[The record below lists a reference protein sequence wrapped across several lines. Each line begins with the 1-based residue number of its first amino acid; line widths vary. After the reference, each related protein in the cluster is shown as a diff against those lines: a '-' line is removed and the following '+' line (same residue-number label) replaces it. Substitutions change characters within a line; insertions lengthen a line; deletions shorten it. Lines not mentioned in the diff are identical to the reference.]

1 MKNKHLRV
9 KCVSYR
15 LHYSVLRYMDTRM
28 ARIGAELRSISDSIL
43 NWRPRPPFY
52 YGWLVLGTAALG
64 AFIATGVAQTVLG
77 GIQDL
82 IAQDMGWDRTTLAF
96 AATLAT
102 WTSGLTMPFV
112 GKLVD
117 RYGPRYMMLA
127 AALVVSACFFA
138 LSGVNSI
145 WQFYIA
151 YIISRSFAGPNLQNL
166 VPRTVAVNF
175 FRRKRN
181 LALGITALNRIGGE
195 SLNLLIITLVASA
208 LNWRAAYRTLG
219 IIALPLCI
227 PLFLIMRR
235 RPEDIGLR
243 PDGDAAGTPS
253 ARARLESAP
262 IGEFDWWLRE
272 VVRVPS
278 FWFIVWAEFLSVT
291 TTAAVAFQL
300 VPFLT
305 DSGMSYQTAAFALMV
320 SILLGGLS
328 VPLWGYLSDKF
339 TIRRLTIT
347 VMLTTAIPTLTFAFI
362 DVQSV
367 GFYVSVIWGI
377 ASGSIPI
384 VGSMMIGEYFGRR
397 SFGAVSGLTG
407 PFRTAAMGLGP
418 SLGALLVNIT
428 GGYAVIFA
436 VAVASYIAAATL
448 TYSVQ
453 HPTMPRR
460 G

>member
-1 MKNKHLRV
+1 MRNIA
-9 KCVSYR
+9 
-15 LHYSVLRYMDTRM
+15 DN
-28 ARIGAELRSISDSIL
+28 IL
-43 NWRPRPPFY
+43 GWHPRPPFY

-64 AFIATGVAQTVLG
+64 AFIGTGVAQTVLG

-127 AALVVSACFFA
+127 AALVVSACAFA
-138 LSGVNSI
+138 LGGVNSV
-145 WQFYIA
+145 WQFYVA

-195 SLNLLIITLVASA
+195 SANLLIITLVAGA

-219 IIALPLCI
+219 VIALPLCI
-227 PLFLIMRR
+227 PVFLIMRR

-243 PDGDAAGTPS
+243 PDGDTVGTRS
-253 ARARLESAP
+253 ARSRAASAP
-262 IGEFDWWLRE
+262 TAEFDWWLRE
-272 VVRVPS
+272 VVRTPS

-291 TTAAVAFQL
+291 TTAAVGFQL

-305 DSGMSYQTAAFALMV
+305 DSGMPYRTAAFALMV

-328 VPLWGYLSDKF
+328 VPLWGHLSDKF

-347 VMLTTAIPTLTFAFI
+347 VMLATSGPTAALAFI
-362 DVQSV
+362 DAQSV
-367 GFYVSVIWGI
+367 GFYVSVVWGI
-377 ASGSIPI
+377 ASGGIPI

-418 SLGALLVNIT
+418 TLGALLVNIT
-428 GGYAVIFA
+428 GEYTAIFV
-436 VAVASYIAAATL
+436 VAIASYIVAAAL
-448 TYSVQ
+448 TYSVRY
-453 HPTMPRR
+453 PRMPRR
-460 G
+460 D

>member
-1 MKNKHLRV
+1 MG
-9 KCVSYR
+9 
-15 LHYSVLRYMDTRM
+15 
-28 ARIGAELRSISDSIL
+28 IGSEVRNIAEKIL
-43 NWRPRPPFY
+43 DWHPRPRFY

-77 GIQDL
+77 GVQDL
-82 IAQDMGWDRTTLAF
+82 IARDMGWERTTIAF
-96 AATLAT
+96 AATAAT

-138 LSGVNSI
+138 LSGVNSV
-145 WQFYIA
+145 WQFYVA

-195 SLNLLIITLVASA
+195 SLNLLIITLVAGA
-208 LNWRAAYRTLG
+208 LSWRAAYRTLG
-219 IIALPLCI
+219 VIALPLCI
-227 PLFLIMRR
+227 PIFLIMRR
-235 RPEDIGLR
+235 RPEDLGLR
-243 PDGDAAGTPS
+243 PDGDTAPNALQATAGAAP
-253 ARARLESAP
+253 A
-262 IGEFDWWLRE
+262 GEFDWRLRE
-272 VVRVPS
+272 VVRASS

-305 DSGMSYQTAAFALMV
+305 DSGMPHRTAAFALIV
-320 SILLGGLS
+320 SVLLGGLS
-328 VPLWGYLSDKF
+328 VPLWGHLSDKF
-339 TIRRLTIT
+339 TIRRLTIA
-347 VMLTTAIPTLTFAFI
+347 VMLATSVPTLAFAFI
-362 DVQSV
+362 DVLGA
-367 GFYVSVIWGI
+367 GFYVSVVWRI
-377 ASGSIPI
+377 ASGGIPS

-418 SLGALLVNIT
+418 TLGALLVNAT
-428 GGYAVIFA
+428 GGYAAIFV
-436 VAVASYIAAATL
+436 VAVASYVVAAAL
-448 TYSVQ
+448 TYSVRY
-453 HPTMPRR
+453 PTMPGR
-460 G
+460 GLAGWAG

>member
-1 MKNKHLRV
+1 MRNIA
-9 KCVSYR
+9 
-15 LHYSVLRYMDTRM
+15 DN
-28 ARIGAELRSISDSIL
+28 IL
-43 NWRPRPPFY
+43 GWHPHPPFY

-64 AFIATGVAQTVLG
+64 AFIGTSVAQTVLG

-112 GKLVD
+112 GRLVD

-127 AALVVSACFFA
+127 AALVVSACAFA
-138 LSGVNSI
+138 LGGVNSV
-145 WQFYIA
+145 WQFYVA

-181 LALGITALNRIGGE
+181 LALGLTALNRIGGE
-195 SLNLLIITLVASA
+195 SLNLLIITLVAGVFS
-208 LNWRAAYRTLG
+208 WRAAYRTLG

-243 PDGDAAGTPS
+243 PDGDSAGTPNG
-253 ARARLESAP
+253 RARVGSVP
-262 IGEFDWWLRE
+262 TGEFDWRLRE
-272 VVRVPS
+272 VVRTPS
-278 FWFIVWAEFLSVT
+278 FWFIVWAEFVSVT

-305 DSGMSYQTAAFALMV
+305 DSGMPYRTAAFALMV

-328 VPLWGYLSDKF
+328 VPLWGHLSDKF

-347 VMLTTAIPTLTFAFI
+347 VMLATSVPTLTFAFI
-362 DVQSV
+362 NAQSA
-367 GFYVSVIWGI
+367 GFYVSIVWGI
-377 ASGSIPI
+377 ASGGIPI

-418 SLGALLVNIT
+418 TLGALLVNIT
-428 GGYAVIFA
+428 GEYTAIFV
-436 VAVASYIAAATL
+436 VAVASYIVAAAL
-448 TYSVQ
+448 TYSVRY
-453 HPTMPRR
+453 PAIPRR
-460 G
+460 GRD

>member
-1 MKNKHLRV
+1 MSVHTLHLHM
-9 KCVSYR
+9 SP
-15 LHYSVLRYMDTRM
+15 SI
-28 ARIGAELRSISDSIL
+28 ARKIL
-43 NWRPRPPFY
+43 DWHPRPPFY

-77 GIQDL
+77 GVQDL
-82 IAQDMGWDRTTLAF
+82 IAQDMGWERTTLAL

-127 AALVVSACFFA
+127 AALIVSACFFA
-138 LSGVNSI
+138 LGGVNSV
-145 WQFYIA
+145 WQFFIA

-195 SLNLLIITLVASA
+195 SVNLFIITLVASA
-208 LNWRAAYRTLG
+208 FSWRAAYRTLG

-235 RPEDIGLR
+235 RPEDIGLL
-243 PDGDAAGTPS
+243 PDGDTTAPASRARAGAPS
-253 ARARLESAP
+253 ASLR
-262 IGEFDWWLRE
+262 EFDWRLRE
-272 VVRVPS
+272 VIRMPP
-278 FWFIVWAEFLSVT
+278 FWCIVWAEFLSVT

-305 DSGMSYQTAAFALMV
+305 DNGMPYRTAAFALMI

-328 VPLWGYLSDKF
+328 VPLWGHLSDKF
-339 TIRRLTIT
+339 TIRRLTMT
-347 VMLTTAIPTLTFAFI
+347 VMLATGVPTAALAFI
-362 DVQSV
+362 DAQSV
-367 GFYVSVIWGI
+367 GFYVSIVWGI
-377 ASGSIPI
+377 ASGGIPI

-418 SLGALLVNIT
+418 TLGALLVNIT
-428 GGYAVIFA
+428 GEYTAIFA
-436 VAVASYIAAATL
+436 VAVGSYVAAAAL
-448 TYSVQ
+448 TYAVRYPVAPQ
-453 HPTMPRR
+453 RN
-460 G
+460 

>member
-1 MKNKHLRV
+1 MRNIADK
-9 KCVSYR
+9 
-15 LHYSVLRYMDTRM
+15 
-28 ARIGAELRSISDSIL
+28 IL
-43 NWRPRPPFY
+43 DWHPRPRFY
-52 YGWLVLGTAALG
+52 YGWLVLGTASLG
-64 AFIATGVAQTVLG
+64 AFIGTGVAQTVLG

-82 IAQDMGWDRTTLAF
+82 IAQDMGWERTTLAL

-127 AALVVSACFFA
+127 AALIVSACAFA
-138 LSGVNSI
+138 LGGVNSV
-145 WQFYIA
+145 WQFFIA

-195 SLNLLIITLVASA
+195 SLNLLIITMIAGA
-208 LNWRAAYRTLG
+208 LSWRAAYRALG
-219 IIALPLCI
+219 ILALPLCI

-235 RPEDIGLR
+235 RPEDIGLL
-243 PDGDAAGTPS
+243 PDGDTTSPAS
-253 ARARLESAP
+253 RARAGAASAP
-262 IGEFDWWLRE
+262 IREFDWRLRE
-272 VVRVPS
+272 VIRMPP

-305 DSGMSYQTAAFALMV
+305 DSGMSYRTAAFALMI

-328 VPLWGYLSDKF
+328 VPLWGHLSDKF
-339 TIRRLTIT
+339 TIRRLTMT
-347 VMLTTAIPTLTFAFI
+347 VMLATGVPTATLAFI
-362 DVQSV
+362 DAQSV
-367 GFYVSVIWGI
+367 GFYVSVVWGI
-377 ASGSIPI
+377 ASGGIPI

-418 SLGALLVNIT
+418 TLGALLVNLT
-428 GGYAVIFA
+428 GEYTVIFA
-436 VAVASYIAAATL
+436 VAVASCVAAAGL
-448 TYSVQ
+448 TYAVRY
-453 HPTMPRR
+453 PTPPLR
-460 G
+460 GEN

>member
-1 MKNKHLRV
+1 MPP
-9 KCVSYR
+9 SI
-15 LHYSVLRYMDTRM
+15 
-28 ARIGAELRSISDSIL
+28 ARKIL
-43 NWRPRPPFY
+43 DWHPRPPFY

-77 GIQDL
+77 GVQDL

-127 AALVVSACFFA
+127 AALMVSACSFA
-138 LSGVNSI
+138 LSGVNSV
-145 WQFYIA
+145 WQFYAA
-151 YIISRSFAGPNLQNL
+151 YIVSRSFAGPNLQNL

-195 SLNLLIITLVASA
+195 SLNLFIITLVAGAFS
-208 LNWRAAYRTLG
+208 WRAAYRTLG

-243 PDGDAAGTPS
+243 PDGDTAFRPSQAGASAAAASTP
-253 ARARLESAP
+253 
-262 IGEFDWWLRE
+262 EFDWRLRE
-272 VVRVPS
+272 VVRAPS

-305 DSGMSYQTAAFALMV
+305 DSGMPYRTAAFALMISV
-320 SILLGGLS
+320 LLGGLS
-328 VPLWGYLSDKF
+328 VPLWGHLSDKF
-339 TIRRLTIT
+339 TIRRLTMT
-347 VMLTTAIPTLTFAFI
+347 VMLATSVPTAVFAFI
-362 DVQSV
+362 DAQSV
-367 GFYVSVIWGI
+367 GFYVSVVWGI
-377 ASGSIPI
+377 ASGGIPI

-418 SLGALLVNIT
+418 TLGALLVNMT
-428 GGYAVIFA
+428 GEYTAIFW
-436 VAVASYIAAATL
+436 VAVASYVAAAGL
-448 TYSVQ
+448 TYAVRYPGAPQ
-453 HPTMPRR
+453 RD
-460 G
+460 

>member
-1 MKNKHLRV
+1 MRN
-9 KCVSYR
+9 
-15 LHYSVLRYMDTRM
+15 
-28 ARIGAELRSISDSIL
+28 IGANIL
-43 NWRPRPPFY
+43 DWHPKPRFY

-82 IAQDMGWDRTTLAF
+82 IANDMGWDRTTIAF
-96 AATLAT
+96 AATIAT
-102 WTSGLTMPFV
+102 WVSGMTMPFV

-127 AALVVSACFFA
+127 AALIVSACSFT
-138 LSGVNSI
+138 LSGVNSV

-195 SLNLLIITLVASA
+195 ALNLLIITLVASA
-208 LNWRAAYRTLG
+208 FSWRAAYRTLG

-243 PDGDAAGTPS
+243 PDGDTAPS
-253 ARARLESAP
+253 MPRARAGAAFAP
-262 IGEFDWWLRE
+262 PAEYAWGLRE
-272 VVRVPS
+272 VIRKPP

-305 DSGMSYQTAAFALMV
+305 DNGMPYRTAAFALMISV
-320 SILLGGLS
+320 LLGGLS
-328 VPLWGYLSDKF
+328 VPLWGHLSDKF
-339 TIRRLTIT
+339 TIRRLTMT
-347 VMLTTAIPTLTFAFI
+347 VMLATSVPTTAFAFI
-362 DVQSV
+362 DPQSV
-367 GFYVSVIWGI
+367 GFYASIIWGI
-377 ASGSIPI
+377 ASGGIPI

-418 SLGALLVNIT
+418 ALGALIVNAT
-428 GGYAVIFA
+428 DAYTAIFA
-436 VAVASYIAAATL
+436 LAVASYIVSATL
-448 TYSVQ
+448 TYAVRY
-453 HPTMPRR
+453 PTSPRR
-460 G
+460 D

>member
-1 MKNKHLRV
+1 M
-9 KCVSYR
+9 
-15 LHYSVLRYMDTRM
+15 
-28 ARIGAELRSISDSIL
+28 RSIAYNIL
-43 NWRPRPPFY
+43 EWRPRPPFY

-77 GIQDL
+77 GVQDL
-82 IAQDMGWDRTTLAF
+82 IAQDMGWDRTTIAF
-96 AATLAT
+96 AATAAT

-117 RYGPRYMMLA
+117 RYGPRYMMLF
-127 AALVVSACFFA
+127 AALVVSVCSFA
-138 LSGVNSI
+138 LGGVNSV

-195 SLNLLIITLVASA
+195 SLNLFIITMVAGA
-208 LNWRAAYRTLG
+208 LSWRAAYRTLG
-219 IIALPLCI
+219 VISLPLCI

-235 RPEDIGLR
+235 RPEDIGLF
-243 PDGDAAGTPS
+243 PDGDTTARPS
-253 ARARLESAP
+253 YVREGASSAP
-262 IGEFDWWLRE
+262 VREFDWLLRD
-272 VVRVPS
+272 VIRMPP

-305 DSGMSYQTAAFALMV
+305 DSGMTHRTAAFALMISV
-320 SILLGGLS
+320 LLGGLS
-328 VPLWGYLSDKF
+328 VPLWGHLSDKF
-339 TIRRLTIT
+339 TIRRLTMT
-347 VMLTTAIPTLTFAFI
+347 VMLATGVPTATLAFI

-367 GFYVSVIWGI
+367 GFYVSVVWGI
-377 ASGSIPI
+377 ASGGIPI

-418 SLGALLVNIT
+418 TLGALLVNIT
-428 GGYAVIFA
+428 GEYTAIFA
-436 VAVASYIAAATL
+436 LAVVSYIAAAAL
-448 TYSVQ
+448 TYVVRYPPPQ
-453 HPTMPRR
+453 RR
-460 G
+460 

>member
-1 MKNKHLRV
+1 MRNI
-9 KCVSYR
+9 
-15 LHYSVLRYMDTRM
+15 
-28 ARIGAELRSISDSIL
+28 AGNIL
-43 NWRPRPPFY
+43 GWHPRPPFY

-64 AFIATGVAQTVLG
+64 AFIGTGVAQTVLG

-127 AALVVSACFFA
+127 AALVVSACAFA
-138 LSGVNSI
+138 LGGVNSV
-145 WQFYIA
+145 WQFYVA

-195 SLNLLIITLVASA
+195 SINLLIITLVAGA
-208 LNWRAAYRTLG
+208 LSWRAAYRTLG
-219 IIALPLCI
+219 VIALPLCI
-227 PLFLIMRR
+227 PVFLIMRR

-243 PDGDAAGTPS
+243 PDGDTVGTRS
-253 ARARLESAP
+253 ARSRSASAP
-262 IGEFDWWLRE
+262 TGEFDWWLRE
-272 VVRVPS
+272 VVRTPS

-291 TTAAVAFQL
+291 TTAAVGFQL

-305 DSGMSYQTAAFALMV
+305 DSGMPYRTAAFALMV

-328 VPLWGYLSDKF
+328 VPLWGHLSDKF

-347 VMLTTAIPTLTFAFI
+347 VMLATSVPTAAFALI
-362 DVQSV
+362 DALSV
-367 GFYVSVIWGI
+367 GFYVSVVWGI
-377 ASGSIPI
+377 ASGGIPI

-418 SLGALLVNIT
+418 TLGALLVNIT
-428 GGYAVIFA
+428 GEYTAIFV
-436 VAVASYIAAATL
+436 VAIASYIVAAGL
-448 TYSVQ
+448 TYSVRY
-453 HPTMPRR
+453 PRMPQR

>member
-1 MKNKHLRV
+1 MEVRN
-9 KCVSYR
+9 
-15 LHYSVLRYMDTRM
+15 
-28 ARIGAELRSISDSIL
+28 IGANIL
-43 NWRPRPPFY
+43 DWHPKPRFY

-82 IAQDMGWDRTTLAF
+82 IANDMGWDRTTIAF
-96 AATLAT
+96 AATIAT
-102 WTSGLTMPFV
+102 WVSGMTMPFV

-127 AALVVSACFFA
+127 AALIVSACSFT
-138 LSGVNSI
+138 LSGVNSV
-145 WQFYIA
+145 WQFYVA

-195 SLNLLIITLVASA
+195 ALNLLIITLVASA
-208 LNWRAAYRTLG
+208 FSWRAAYRTLG

-243 PDGDAAGTPS
+243 PDGDTAPS
-253 ARARLESAP
+253 MPRARAGAAFAP
-262 IGEFDWWLRE
+262 PAEYAWGLRE
-272 VVRVPS
+272 VIHKPP

-305 DSGMSYQTAAFALMV
+305 DNGMPYRTAAFALMISV
-320 SILLGGLS
+320 LLGGLS
-328 VPLWGYLSDKF
+328 VPLWGHLSDKF
-339 TIRRLTIT
+339 TIRRLTMT
-347 VMLTTAIPTLTFAFI
+347 VMLATSVPTAAFAFI
-362 DVQSV
+362 DPQSV
-367 GFYVSVIWGI
+367 GFYASIIWGI
-377 ASGSIPI
+377 ASGGIPI

-418 SLGALLVNIT
+418 ALGALIVNAT
-428 GGYAVIFA
+428 DAYTAIFA
-436 VAVASYIAAATL
+436 LAVASYIVSATL
-448 TYSVQ
+448 TYAVRYPSV
-453 HPTMPRR
+453 PNRVS
-460 G
+460 

>member
-1 MKNKHLRV
+1 MRNIAGK
-9 KCVSYR
+9 
-15 LHYSVLRYMDTRM
+15 
-28 ARIGAELRSISDSIL
+28 IL
-43 NWRPRPPFY
+43 GWHPRPSFY
-52 YGWLVLGTAALG
+52 YGWLALGTAALG

-77 GIQDL
+77 GVQDL
-82 IAQDMGWDRTTLAF
+82 IARDMGWERTTIAF
-96 AATLAT
+96 AATAAT

-117 RYGPRYMMLA
+117 RYGPRYMMLV

-138 LSGVNSI
+138 LSGVNSV

-195 SLNLLIITLVASA
+195 SLNLLIITLVAGA
-208 LNWRAAYRTLG
+208 LSWRAAYRTLG

-227 PLFLIMRR
+227 PIFLIMRR
-235 RPEDIGLR
+235 RPEDLGLL
-243 PDGDAAGTPS
+243 PDGDAAPNALRGTGGGTP
-253 ARARLESAP
+253 AV
-262 IGEFDWWLRE
+262 EFDWRLRE
-272 VVRVPS
+272 VARASS

-305 DSGMSYQTAAFALMV
+305 DNGLPYRTAAFALIV
-320 SILLGGLS
+320 SVLLGGLS
-328 VPLWGYLSDKF
+328 VPLWGHLSDKF

-347 VMLTTAIPTLTFAFI
+347 VMLATGVPTLAFALI
-362 DVQSV
+362 DVPGA
-367 GFYVSVIWGI
+367 GFYVSVAWGI
-377 ASGSIPI
+377 ASGGIPI

-418 SLGALLVNIT
+418 AMGALLVNAT
-428 GGYAVIFA
+428 GGYVAIFA
-436 VAVASYIAAATL
+436 VAVASYVLAAAL
-448 TYSVQ
+448 TYSVRY
-453 HPTMPRR
+453 PRVPR
-460 G
+460 VCRQIE

>member
-1 MKNKHLRV
+1 MLGG
-9 KCVSYR
+9 
-15 LHYSVLRYMDTRM
+15 
-28 ARIGAELRSISDSIL
+28 RIPKSGKGVPIL
-43 NWRPRPPFY
+43 QKILDWHPRPRFY
-52 YGWLVLGTAALG
+52 YGWLVLGTASLG
-64 AFIATGVAQTVLG
+64 AFIGTGVAQTVLG

-82 IAQDMGWDRTTLAF
+82 IAQDMGWERTTLAL

-127 AALVVSACFFA
+127 AALMVSVCAFA
-138 LSGVNSI
+138 LGGVNSV
-145 WQFYIA
+145 WQFFIA

-195 SLNLLIITLVASA
+195 SLNLFIITMIAGA
-208 LNWRAAYRTLG
+208 LSWRAAYRTLG
-219 IIALPLCI
+219 VIALPLCI

-235 RPEDIGLR
+235 RPEDIGLL
-243 PDGDAAGTPS
+243 PDGDTTSPVS
-253 ARARLESAP
+253 RARAGAVSTP
-262 IGEFDWWLRE
+262 IREFDWRLRE
-272 VVRVPS
+272 VIRMPP

-305 DSGMSYQTAAFALMV
+305 DSGMPYRTAAFALMISV
-320 SILLGGLS
+320 LLGGLS
-328 VPLWGYLSDKF
+328 VPLWGHLSDKF
-339 TIRRLTIT
+339 TIRRLTMT
-347 VMLTTAIPTLTFAFI
+347 VMLATGVSTATFAFI
-362 DVQSV
+362 DAQSV
-367 GFYVSVIWGI
+367 GFYVSVVWGI
-377 ASGSIPI
+377 ASGGIPI

-418 SLGALLVNIT
+418 TLGALLVNIT
-428 GGYAVIFA
+428 GEYTAIFA
-436 VAVASYIAAATL
+436 AAVASCVAAAAL
-448 TYSVQ
+448 TYAVRY
-453 HPTMPRR
+453 PAAAGRD
-460 G
+460 

>member
-1 MKNKHLRV
+1 MRDVAGN
-9 KCVSYR
+9 
-15 LHYSVLRYMDTRM
+15 VLK
-28 ARIGAELRSISDSIL
+28 
-43 NWRPRPPFY
+43 WHPRPRFY

-77 GIQDL
+77 GVQDL
-82 IAQDMGWDRTTLAF
+82 IAQDMGWERTTIAF
-96 AATLAT
+96 AATAAT

-117 RYGPRYMMLA
+117 RYGPRYMMLV
-127 AALVVSACFFA
+127 AALIVSACFFA
-138 LSGVNSI
+138 LGGVNSV

-195 SLNLLIITLVASA
+195 SVNLLIITLVAGA
-208 LNWRAAYRTLG
+208 LSWRVAYRTLG
-219 IIALPLCI
+219 VIALPLCI
-227 PLFLIMRR
+227 PIFLIMRH

-243 PDGDAAGTPS
+243 PDGDTAPKTLQTMIGAAL
-253 ARARLESAP
+253 A
-262 IGEFDWWLRE
+262 GEFDWRLRE
-272 VVRVPS
+272 VVRAPS

-305 DSGMSYQTAAFALMV
+305 DSGMPHRTAAFALIV
-320 SILLGGLS
+320 SVLLGGLS
-328 VPLWGYLSDKF
+328 VPLWGHLSDKF
-339 TIRRLTIT
+339 TIRRLTIA
-347 VMLTTAIPTLTFAFI
+347 VMLATSIPTATFAYI
-362 DVQSV
+362 DAQSV
-367 GFYVSVIWGI
+367 GFYASIVWGI
-377 ASGSIPI
+377 ASGGIPI

-418 SLGALLVNIT
+418 TLGALLVNAT
-428 GGYAVIFA
+428 GGYSTIFA
-436 VAVASYIAAATL
+436 VAVASYVIAAAL
-448 TYSVQ
+448 TFSVR
-453 HPTMPRR
+453 HPRLPARAAA
-460 G
+460 

>member
-1 MKNKHLRV
+1 MEVR
-9 KCVSYR
+9 
-15 LHYSVLRYMDTRM
+15 D
-28 ARIGAELRSISDSIL
+28 IGAKIL
-43 NWRPRPPFY
+43 DWHPKPRFY

-82 IAQDMGWDRTTLAF
+82 IANDMGWDRTTIAF
-96 AATLAT
+96 AATIAT
-102 WTSGLTMPFV
+102 WVSGMTMPFV

-127 AALVVSACFFA
+127 AALIVSACSFA
-138 LSGVNSI
+138 LSGVNSV

-195 SLNLLIITLVASA
+195 SLNLLIITLVAGAFS
-208 LNWRAAYRTLG
+208 WRAAYRTLG

-243 PDGDAAGTPS
+243 PDGDTAPSTPRGRVGAA
-253 ARARLESAP
+253 SAP
-262 IGEFDWWLRE
+262 IAEYAWGLRE
-272 VVRVPS
+272 VIRKPP

-305 DSGMSYQTAAFALMV
+305 DNGMPYRTAAFALMISV
-320 SILLGGLS
+320 LLGGLS
-328 VPLWGYLSDKF
+328 VPLWGHLSDKF
-339 TIRRLTIT
+339 TIRRLTMT
-347 VMLTTAIPTLTFAFI
+347 VMLATSVPTAAFAFI
-362 DVQSV
+362 DPQSV
-367 GFYVSVIWGI
+367 GFYASIIWGI
-377 ASGSIPI
+377 ASGGIPI

-418 SLGALLVNIT
+418 ALGALLVNAT
-428 GGYAVIFA
+428 GAYTAIFA
-436 VAVASYIAAATL
+436 LAVVSYIVSATL
-448 TYSVQ
+448 TYAVRY
-453 HPTMPRR
+453 PTPPPSE
-460 G
+460 

>member
-1 MKNKHLRV
+1 ME
-9 KCVSYR
+9 
-15 LHYSVLRYMDTRM
+15 
-28 ARIGAELRSISDSIL
+28 IGREVRNVADNIL
-43 NWRPRPPFY
+43 GWHPRPPFY

-117 RYGPRYMMLA
+117 RYGPRYMMVV

-138 LSGVNSI
+138 LGGVNYV

-181 LALGITALNRIGGE
+181 LALGLTALNRIGGE
-195 SLNLLIITLVASA
+195 SLNLLIITIVAGAFS
-208 LNWRAAYRTLG
+208 WRAAYRTLG
-219 IIALPLCI
+219 VIALPLCI

-235 RPEDIGLR
+235 RPEDIGLH
-243 PDGDAAGTPS
+243 PDGDTTGTPS
-253 ARARLESAP
+253 ARSKAASAP
-262 IGEFDWWLRE
+262 TGEFDWWLRE
-272 VVRVPS
+272 VVRAPS

-305 DSGMSYQTAAFALMV
+305 DSGMPYRTAAFALMV

-328 VPLWGYLSDKF
+328 VPLWGHLSDKF

-347 VMLTTAIPTLTFAFI
+347 VLLATSVPTAVFAFI
-362 DVQSV
+362 DAQSI
-367 GFYVSVIWGI
+367 GFYVSLVWGI
-377 ASGSIPI
+377 ASGGIPI

-418 SLGALLVNIT
+418 TLGALLVNIT
-428 GGYAVIFA
+428 GAYTAIFA
-436 VAVASYIAAATL
+436 VAVASYILAAVL
-448 TYSVQ
+448 TYGVQ
-453 HPTMPRR
+453 YPRLPQR
-460 G
+460 SGGAD

>member
-1 MKNKHLRV
+1 MG
-9 KCVSYR
+9 
-15 LHYSVLRYMDTRM
+15 
-28 ARIGAELRSISDSIL
+28 IGSEVRNIADKFLE
-43 NWRPRPPFY
+43 WHPRPRFY

-77 GIQDL
+77 GVQDL
-82 IAQDMGWDRTTLAF
+82 IARDMGWERTTIAF
-96 AATLAT
+96 AATAAT

-138 LSGVNSI
+138 LSGVNSV

-195 SLNLLIITLVASA
+195 SLNLLIITLVAGA
-208 LNWRAAYRTLG
+208 LSWRAAYRTLG
-219 IIALPLCI
+219 VIALPLCI
-227 PLFLIMRR
+227 PIFLIMRR
-235 RPEDIGLR
+235 RPEDLGLR
-243 PDGDAAGTPS
+243 PDGDNSPNVLQARAGATPS
-253 ARARLESAP
+253 
-262 IGEFDWWLRE
+262 GEFDWRLRE
-272 VVRVPS
+272 VVRASS

-305 DSGMSYQTAAFALMV
+305 DSGMPHRTAAFALIV
-320 SILLGGLS
+320 SVLLGGLS
-328 VPLWGYLSDKF
+328 VPLWGHLSDKF
-339 TIRRLTIT
+339 TIRRLTIA
-347 VMLTTAIPTLTFAFI
+347 VMLATGVPTLAFAFI
-362 DVQSV
+362 DVPGA
-367 GFYVSVIWGI
+367 GFYVSVVWGI
-377 ASGSIPI
+377 ASGGIPI

-418 SLGALLVNIT
+418 TLGALLVNAT
-428 GGYAVIFA
+428 GGYAAIFV
-436 VAVASYIAAATL
+436 VAVASYVVAAAL
-448 TYSVQ
+448 TYSVRY
-453 HPTMPRR
+453 PGVPNRVS
-460 G
+460 